1 MDFCHRHV
9 LLAVLVLASVQ
20 PGARA
25 LAAEQS
31 EAEADDV
38 FLDMDLGDAAA
49 AENGQSTSSDEIRFT
64 FQQEGSYKFNEPS
77 AVQTNRSS
85 LQVQWDKLLGD
96 GFYAKVDFKYNVFWN
111 QDMRLAE
118 DESVGDEFR
127 FRNTYLQK
135 NWGQTS
141 LAIGEQIVV
150 WGETETAV
158 VTDIFSPRNQA
169 DFIFTSLE
177 ESRLS
182 QLMVKLDYFNEA
194 GQFSLLINPDVEVD
208 TNPFSEILPPGMVL
222 EKNSLDFDSELGV
235 RWRKVIG
242 RGDYSLFFAD
252 INDNAVVYR
261 LKREENNQ
269 LVVQDEYSRY
279 QMLGAAT
286 NYTSGNAALQ
296 VEMAYNRDRGF
307 QTSGPYSAGNNGV
320 FNSDQLQASVALN
333 YTQNATRNWILG
345 LGHQHV
351 FEESPYQSEDFRNM
365 TDLVFSVG
373 EKFRYETLTL
383 SYTLQYQFA
392 QDSAIHNLSSKYQIS
407 DNLTLQMDGFLLDG
421 LGADRAYKNRSLL
434 LRASYSF

>member
-1 MDFCHRHV
+1 MELCHRHV
-9 LLAVLVLASVQ
+9 LIALLALAVHPAGSAMAD
-20 PGARA
+20 PGDED
-25 LAAEQS
+25 L
-31 EAEADDV
+31 
-38 FLDMDLGDAAA
+38 FLDMDLSGG
-49 AENGQSTSSDEIRFT
+49 AEGENISSAIVPNNIRYT
-64 FQQEGSYKFNEPS
+64 VQQEASYKFNDPP

-85 LQVQWDKLLGD
+85 LQVQWDKVLGD
-96 GFYAKVDFKYNVFWN
+96 GFYAKLDFKYNVFWN
-111 QDMRLAE
+111 QDMRLDD

-158 VTDIFSPRNQA
+158 VTDVFSPRNQA

-182 QLMVKLDYFNEA
+182 QLMIKLDHFNRA
-194 GQFSLLINPDVEVD
+194 GQFSFLINPDVEVD
-208 TNPFSEILPPGMVL
+208 TNPFSAILPPGMAL
-222 EKNSLDFDSELGV
+222 EKNTLDPDPELGM
-235 RWRKVIG
+235 RWRKVMG
-242 RGDYSLFFAD
+242 RGDYSLFLAD

-296 VEMAYNRDRGF
+296 VEMAYNHDRSF
-307 QTSGPYSAGNNGV
+307 QTTGPYFSGNDGV

-333 YTQNATRNWILG
+333 YTQNATRTWILG

-351 FEESPYQSEDFRNM
+351 FEENPYQPEDFRNM

-392 QDSAIHNLSSKYQIS
+392 QDSAIHNLSSRYQIT
-407 DNLTLQMDGFLLDG
+407 DNLALQIDGFLLDG
-421 LGADRAYKNRSLL
+421 LGADNTYKNRSLL
-434 LRASYSF
+434 LRATYSF